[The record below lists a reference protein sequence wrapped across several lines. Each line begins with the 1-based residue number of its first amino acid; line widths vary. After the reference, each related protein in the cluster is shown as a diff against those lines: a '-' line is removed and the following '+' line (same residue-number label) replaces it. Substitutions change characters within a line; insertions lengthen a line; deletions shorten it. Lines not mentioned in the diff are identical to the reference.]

1 MANRLGINPMV
12 IDTPGP
18 EVLFAT
24 DIRNAHFE
32 FTSYGG
38 QSDQVVVEDRFG
50 NLVWETT
57 GRSDLSTVL
66 SYTVEWI
73 YGMKVPILSSGK
85 LFMYFK

>member
-1 MANRLGINPMV
+1 MV

-32 FTSYGG
+32 FTSYGSAG
-38 QSDQVVVEDRFG
+38 DRVKVQDRFG
-50 NLVWETT
+50 NDVWETT
-57 GRSDLSTVL
+57 GKEDKSTVV
-66 SYTVEWI
+66 SFTVEWI
-73 YGMKVPILSSGK
+73 YGFKVPELTSGK